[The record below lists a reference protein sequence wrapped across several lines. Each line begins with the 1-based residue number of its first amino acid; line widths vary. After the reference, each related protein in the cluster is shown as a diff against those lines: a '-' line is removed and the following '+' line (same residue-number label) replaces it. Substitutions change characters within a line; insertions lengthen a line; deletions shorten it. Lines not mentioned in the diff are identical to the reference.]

1 METYAVVFFTEICTE
16 RTYSMAVSRPKTPQ
30 APRAPSYAAKW
41 KDWFASIHCAGIG
54 TGLRQLVVELEAA
67 RNIAGKT
74 HNTSQTMHPCLGI
87 TFPVTDLQ
95 ITTTPERPRNSPN
108 QCQTCF
114 CIHLSLLC
122 ERNQWLHV
130 ISPLGLRR
138 CCDVHM
144 KHLVA
149 FHSASNTHSCHRKGA
164 KLFLC
169 TNTLERMW

>member
-1 METYAVVFFTEICTE
+1 METFAVVFSLKSVLKERQCQGRKPPRLLAPWSERIDLLRFIALGLAQAWDSLLNLKQPEILQE
-16 RTYSMAVSRPKTPQ
+16 R
-30 APRAPSYAAKW
+30 
-41 KDWFASIHCAGIG
+41 
-54 TGLRQLVVELEAA
+54 
-67 RNIAGKT
+67 
-74 HNTSQTMHPCLGI
+74 QTMHPCLGI

-95 ITTTPERPRNSPN
+95 ITATPERPRNSPN

-130 ISPLGLRR
+130 ISPLGSRR

-149 FHSASNTHSCHRKGA
+149 FHSAFNTHSCHRKGA
-164 KLFLC
+164 KWFLC
-169 TNTLERMW
+169 TNILERMW